1 LGGDVWVFS
10 INNNPT
16 RNNRYKLKAINYK
29 TGILG
34 NLFTYREVN
43 LWNRLPAEVLEAETL
58 GAFRERLDKVFDDLK
73 WGDPVAVGVYGTGW
87 AAALCGPGG

>member
-1 LGGDVWVFS
+1 LGGDEWVFS

-16 RNNRYKLKAINYK
+16 RNNGYKLKTIHYK

-43 LWNRLPAEVLEAETL
+43 LWNRLPAEVVEAETL
-58 GAFRERLDKVFDDLK
+58 GALEK
-73 WGDPVAVGVYGTGW
+73 G
-87 AAALCGPGG
+87 